1 MSSEERF
8 RITIRKEAL
17 KFSAAH
23 MTVFPDGTKESLHGH
38 NYRTELSVEMTD
50 CSLTTMLPF
59 SALKDALKSICEE
72 WDEKVLLPAQCPFFR
87 LVRDEPR
94 EEIEFVLCGKRYVIP
109 RDEVVLLPV
118 DNVLTE
124 TLAREL
130 GTRIRSRLAT
140 VLRTHG
146 VHRIWVRIEETEGQ
160 GVEWG

>member
-1 MSSEERF
+1 MNSPERF
-8 RITIRKEAL
+8 KITIRKEAL

-38 NYRTELSVEMTD
+38 NYRTELSIEMTD

-59 SALKDALKSICEE
+59 SALKAALKSICEE

-87 LVRDEPR
+87 LVRDEPQ
-94 EEIEFVLCGKRYVIP
+94 EEIEFILCGKRYVMP
-109 RDEVVLLPV
+109 RDEAVLLPM

-130 GTRIRSRLAT
+130 WVRLRAKLAA
-140 VLRTHG
+140 VFRKHG